1 MDTIEELLFQL
12 DNKVSENKIKT
23 NKIDKYIYIYALEPD
38 ELKELV
44 SINWNDGIILEG
56 LIKAF
61 SSNSKYKKDKIALLA
76 YVSDNT
82 DIKNDEA
89 KILSCASVIKCID
102 DFRGDIKCLTEIVEK
117 IVNSKTD
124 EGARTAKYIVKEF
137 IDFLNEEDYSEE
149 TMRNLRI
156 RLSEIVGFVTRA
168 EEEYKIKAIK
178 EVVDVYPK
186 EKVGTTC
193 GLVYGIAQTKNKAQ
207 SDAIVDIVNSKDMES
222 KGLVLKASLYASKLE
237 EDDLVRMNQFI
248 YSANNMSELQAND
261 EMDDII
267 NRGKSVQRKLK

>member
-89 KILSCASVIKCID
+89 KISSCASVIKCID

-124 EGARTAKYIVKEF
+124 
-137 IDFLNEEDYSEE
+137 
-149 TMRNLRI
+149 
-156 RLSEIVGFVTRA
+156 
-168 EEEYKIKAIK
+168 
-178 EVVDVYPK
+178 
-186 EKVGTTC
+186 
-193 GLVYGIAQTKNKAQ
+193 
-207 SDAIVDIVNSKDMES
+207 
-222 KGLVLKASLYASKLE
+222 
-237 EDDLVRMNQFI
+237 
-248 YSANNMSELQAND
+248 
-261 EMDDII
+261 
-267 NRGKSVQRKLK
+267 

>member
-89 KILSCASVIKCID
+89 KISSCASVIKCID

-193 GLVYGIAQTKNKAQ
+193 GLVYGIAQTENKAQ

-267 NRGKSVQRKLK
+267 NRGKSVQRKIK

>member
-1 MDTIEELLFQL
+1 MSTIEDLLFQL

-89 KILSCASVIKCID
+89 KISSCASVIKCID

-193 GLVYGIAQTKNKAQ
+193 GLVYGIAQTENKAQ

-267 NRGKSVQRKLK
+267 NRGKSVQRKIK

>member
-1 MDTIEELLFQL
+1 MSTIEDLLFQL

-44 SINWNDGIILEG
+44 SIDWNDGIILEG

-89 KILSCASVIKCID
+89 KISSCASVIKCID

-193 GLVYGIAQTKNKAQ
+193 GLVYGIAQTENKAQ

-267 NRGKSVQRKLK
+267 NRGKSVQRKIK